1 MTKTKKRTK
10 IIKLVFGLALLLFI
24 AWKIASSLK
33 QTDLDALQFSP
44 TSSWMFLIALVLM
57 PVNWLLES
65 LKWHLLVKDIEKTSF
80 TNSIVSVLAGIST
93 GLLTPNRIGN
103 FIGRTMSME
112 KVNRTK
118 GILAT
123 IHSNLA
129 QFSASVLFGVMSLLF
144 LGLDIEYLDQSS
156 VNVSAILILIVALSL
171 YYFPR
176 LIDFNPISKLYS
188 NQMQLALEHLQRES
202 FLLKTTVL
210 FVSITRYLVFLAQF
224 YLLLNCFPINVASDT
239 LILAIALVYLITTII
254 PSFLFGKLF
263 IREASALFVLEGF
276 GIESSIILVTA
287 FLLWFI
293 NLAIPSLAGAV
304 ILFKSE
310 PKV

>member
-1 MTKTKKRTK
+1 MTRTKKRTNV
-10 IIKLVFGLALLLFI
+10 IKLVFGLALLLFI
-24 AWKIASSLK
+24 AWKITSSFK

-44 TSSWMFLIALVLM
+44 TASWMFLIALVLM
-57 PVNWLLES
+57 PVNWILES

-144 LGLDIEYLDQSS
+144 W
-156 VNVSAILILIVALSL
+156 VSTS
-171 YYFPR
+171 
-176 LIDFNPISKLYS
+176 
-188 NQMQLALEHLQRES
+188 
-202 FLLKTTVL
+202 
-210 FVSITRYLVFLAQF
+210 
-224 YLLLNCFPINVASDT
+224 
-239 LILAIALVYLITTII
+239 
-254 PSFLFGKLF
+254 
-263 IREASALFVLEGF
+263 
-276 GIESSIILVTA
+276 
-287 FLLWFI
+287 
-293 NLAIPSLAGAV
+293 
-304 ILFKSE
+304 
-310 PKV
+310 